1 MWNDDDRKWLYNQ
14 MRKNGVDTGSYDDF
28 SKSLDNKEDRDW
40 YYQKS
45 RSLGLNVGS
54 AADFASMMVQP
65 VQNPAPSPSPAQPV
79 VKQTTGQVNPTVNTS
94 TQPKQ
99 VGMQI
104 DETIQNVNQRQQN
117 MMEYSKQRLQHPFG
131 QPQVQIGLNRK
142 NTPTVFDNRNLVQ
155 GRDGFNPETG
165 KLEPTYLTASGNKYN
180 SKVMADAE
188 QRQIDK
194 ETERAL
200 HPVETELRD
209 AYAERDKLQKELDE
223 RGKGVRGSMDMLSYA
238 TAAVNNDG
246 RIPEWNDREYQKL
259 ESALRSNQKRI
270 KALEAEMADHGQTQ
284 FWRGFADT
292 TTDPDTWLFGIPG
305 LMDAGALWG
314 VSQKLNKGKPLTEG
328 EKAVLE
334 QSMKEN
340 QVQAQYGSNRGS
352 MYSWGNISAA
362 ALPFVAEFVATG
374 GMSGVASA
382 GTIAGE
388 RAAAKYATNAA
399 TKWLMK
405 NTGTLA
411 GDVAAGFVMANT
423 TGAAKTVGNAIS
435 RHVGNATIDKN
446 GKYGFEGGE
455 DWIPSV
461 IYRISLP
468 CVVIIWD

>member
-54 AADFASMMVQP
+54 ADDFASMMVQP

-94 TQPKQ
+94 VQPKQ

-155 GRDGFNPETG
+155 GRDDFNPETG

-246 RIPEWNDREYQKL
+246 RIPEWNDR
-259 ESALRSNQKRI
+259 
-270 KALEAEMADHGQTQ
+270 
-284 FWRGFADT
+284 
-292 TTDPDTWLFGIPG
+292 
-305 LMDAGALWG
+305 
-314 VSQKLNKGKPLTEG
+314 
-328 EKAVLE
+328 
-334 QSMKEN
+334 
-340 QVQAQYGSNRGS
+340 
-352 MYSWGNISAA
+352 
-362 ALPFVAEFVATG
+362 
-374 GMSGVASA
+374 
-382 GTIAGE
+382 
-388 RAAAKYATNAA
+388 
-399 TKWLMK
+399 
-405 NTGTLA
+405 
-411 GDVAAGFVMANT
+411 
-423 TGAAKTVGNAIS
+423 
-435 RHVGNATIDKN
+435 
-446 GKYGFEGGE
+446 
-455 DWIPSV
+455 
-461 IYRISLP
+461 
-468 CVVIIWD
+468 